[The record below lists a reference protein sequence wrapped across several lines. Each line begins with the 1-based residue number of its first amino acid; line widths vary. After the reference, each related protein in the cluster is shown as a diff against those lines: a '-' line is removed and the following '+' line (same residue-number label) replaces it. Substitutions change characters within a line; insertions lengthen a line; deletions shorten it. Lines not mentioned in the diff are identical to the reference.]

1 MSFQGK
7 RHEHQGKSRGLSTK
21 EEAEPTRFNKKVKGI
36 HHANFMDDIA
46 ITEKESPWGKA
57 HSRHRLSFKE
67 KLVGELPGAYRR
79 AFDLV
84 D

>member
-1 MSFQGK
+1 MST
-7 RHEHQGKSRGLSTK
+7 RGNLGVSLLRKKLSQPGLT
-21 EEAEPTRFNKKVKGI
+21 KKVKGI